1 MSQRTQLLCP
11 SAQPDWQGSILIGL
25 LDAASPEPRI
35 VPLAE
40 PAPVTASL
48 LALAHPIPPTEI
60 MRFAAPCAGAACS
73 HFSGDRCTLVVRAIA
88 ELRPDTA
95 HLPYCRIRATC
106 RWWAERGRP
115 ACLRCPQ
122 INTDGAPDTAAMQRI
137 AAPPAAARA
146 TDLMEQQ
153 PSPAGRMA

>member
-11 SAQPDWQGSILIGL
+11 SAQPDWQGSALIGVV
-25 LDAASPEPRI
+25 DAASPERRI

-40 PAPVTASL
+40 PAPVTADL

-60 MRFAAPCAGAACS
+60 MRFAAPCAGAACR

-88 ELRPDTA
+88 ELQPDTA
-95 HLPYCRIRATC
+95 YLPYCRIRPTC
-106 RWWAERGRP
+106 RWWAEQGRP

-122 INTDGAPDTAAMQRI
+122 INTDGGPDTEAMHRI
-137 AAPPAAARA
+137 AIPPAAA
-146 TDLMEQQ
+146 Q
-153 PSPAGRMA
+153 SP